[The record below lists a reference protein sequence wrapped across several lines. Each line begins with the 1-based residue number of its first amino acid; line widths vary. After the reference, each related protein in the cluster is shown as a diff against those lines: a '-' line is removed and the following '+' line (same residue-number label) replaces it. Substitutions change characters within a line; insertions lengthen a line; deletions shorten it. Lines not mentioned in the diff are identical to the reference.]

1 MAYPDAWIY
10 QITPDGPQ
18 RVAYE
23 DTEHYQ
29 ITSMFLGNRETMLQ
43 ELGFPLE

>member
-10 QITPDGPQ
+10 QCGKGGIT
-18 RVAYE
+18 RVIYE

-29 ITSMFLGNRETMLQ
+29 VTRDFLLNPERMLK
-43 ELGFPLE
+43 ELLKR